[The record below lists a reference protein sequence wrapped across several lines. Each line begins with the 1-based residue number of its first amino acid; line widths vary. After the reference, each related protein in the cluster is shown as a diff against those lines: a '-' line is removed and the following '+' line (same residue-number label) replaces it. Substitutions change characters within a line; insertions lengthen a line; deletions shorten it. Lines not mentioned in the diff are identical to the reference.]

1 MLYRRKHCKFWW
13 VMFRDPARPGKWV
26 RLSTKLTDK
35 AAAAEVER
43 AVALG
48 LHKTIQQNALERI
61 LRAVYNS
68 EDGMSGMALLSAW
81 AQYERVQ
88 RQRGKDPT
96 RKTIVALRCSVE
108 RFVKYAREERGL
120 KFVKQVSSAVAMD
133 YAEELKKGTVKK
145 SGERR
150 PLKDKSRKNI
160 IEGLSSVWRVLGGID
175 PEIHDPWRN
184 CVPIVRDAE
193 RRQAFT
199 REQEVAILDAAGR
212 GKLPEWRTI
221 CLVARHTGLRKGDIF
236 KLKWDQVDLE
246 RGVIRL
252 TPNKTRNFQ
261 IAVAVPMVGELWEE
275 MRNKASGTPADAGAG
290 KTQGGDRRL
299 APSAQDKGAFV
310 FARFAK
316 TYPNDPP
323 EECFAD
329 VLARVGVTGAGLT
342 FHSWR
347 HTFRT
352 RLKEAGV
359 PDELAK
365 QLGGWTQDATLARY
379 NHADETE
386 KLRKMMEEMK

>member
-88 RQRGKDPT
+88 KQRGKDPT
-96 RKTIVALRCSVE
+96 RKTSVALRCSVE
-108 RFVKYAREERGL
+108 KFVRYAREERGL

-133 YAEELKKGTVKK
+133 YAEELKKGSVKK
-145 SGERR
+145 NGERR

-175 PEIHDPWRN
+175 SEIHDPWRN

-199 REQEVAILDAAGR
+199 REQEAAILDAAGR

-236 KLKWDQVDLE
+236 KLKREQVDLD

-252 TPNKTRNFQ
+252 TPSKTRNFQ
-261 IAVAVPMVGELWEE
+261 IAVAVPMVRELWEA
-275 MRNKASGTPADAGAG
+275 MRWMETDRRVAG
-290 KTQGGDRRL
+290 KTNDGARAVAREAG
-299 APSAQDKGAFV
+299 GAFV

-329 VLARVGVTGAGLT
+329 ILARAGVKGRGLT

-386 KLRKMMEEMK
+386 RLRKMMEEMK